1 MDILP
6 SKAGHSSGLIDASR
20 LSQPRLKPFSK
31 DDSMIRTSKLLV
43 VGLSAVFPLALVS
56 CSSTAPVAEQ
66 PSPSNTIPS
75 RTAENSESPAAN
87 SKDDPLDNGGHAEYT
102 WDDFVK
108 AKKKESG
115 LGSWPEVER
124 IRYVSQEEWAEVQA
138 SCLTNLGF
146 PTTVEEGG
154 SFSTKIT
161 EDQDEAAAEASYTC
175 ELQYPQD
182 LKYAQALTRTQ
193 LRTFY
198 AYYRDSLVPCLQG
211 LGHDT
216 GSLPSEET
224 YVEGMASGSAPW
236 TPYDSMDLA
245 STDTS
250 EMNQKC
256 PPSPPAEAL
265 YGN

>member
-1 MDILP
+1 MLRDQ
-6 SKAGHSSGLIDASR
+6 ASTR
-20 LSQPRLKPFSK
+20 MRQLSK
-31 DDSMIRTSKLLV
+31 DDSMTRTSKFLA
-43 VGLSAVFPLALVS
+43 VGLSAIFSLSLAS
-56 CSSTAPVAEQ
+56 CNSGAPAAEQTAPPGTTSSV
-66 PSPSNTIPS
+66 SPSS
-75 RTAENSESPAAN
+75 SESPAPN

-115 LGSWPEVER
+115 LSSWSEVER
-124 IRYVSQEEWAEVQA
+124 IRYVSQEEWPEVQA

-146 PTTVEEGG
+146 PTKVEEGG

-198 AYYRDSLVPCLQG
+198 AYYRDSLVPCLHG
-211 LGHDT
+211 LGLDT
-216 GSLPSEET
+216 GALPSEET

-245 STDTS
+245 STNTS

-256 PPSPPAEAL
+256 PPSPPAVEL